1 MSGFDIFGD
10 ILGFIGQQQTNSANS
25 ANVAST
31 NASNAQSVAATNTA
45 NAQNV
50 AETNATNLQIANNA
64 NMQSLINQNS
74 AEAYN
79 TQMSNTS
86 YQRGVADLQAAGLN
100 PMLAYTRGGASTPTV
115 TAAPVQIP
123 KMEATHYESSHY
135 DSPNYSSPFSTLATS
150 SRDGK
155 RLVSEVANKDA
166 STTLIKADTDNKVAE
181 KDNIVATKDLIKAQT
196 GESTQKTATGKAQEK
211 LANQQIEASKSDVI
225 NKKRQTDSTVNLNT
239 KIGEKEIASAG
250 EIKARENLHKNE
262 AEYGI
267 IAPKIFGGDALKDL
281 DKKITQG
288 IVNSGKKA
296 QVILEA
302 FPDWIENQR
311 QQRIKERQQN
321 GR

>member
-1 MSGFDIFGD
+1 MGFLDSLLGSVKFDPLGD
-10 ILGFIGQQQTNSANS
+10 VLGFFGQQQTNSANA

-31 NASNAQSVAATNTA
+31 NASNAQSVADTN
-45 NAQNV
+45 Q
-50 AETNATNLQIANNA
+50 TNLQIANNA

-123 KMEATHYESSHY
+123 KMEATHY
-135 DSPNYSSPFSTLATS
+135 DSPNYSSPFSVLATS

-166 STTLIKADTDNKVAE
+166 STTLFKADTDNKVAE
-181 KDNIVATKDLIKAQT
+181 KENIIATKSLLQAQT
-196 GESTQKTATGKAQEK
+196 GESTQKTATGKAQEN

-239 KIGEKEIASAG
+239 KIGEKEVASAS
-250 EIKARENLHKNE
+250 EIKSREDLNKNE
-262 AEYGI
+262 ADYGL
-267 IAPKIFGGDALKDL
+267 IAPKIFGGSALRQL
-281 DKKITQG
+281 DKKMEQG

-296 QVILEA
+296 QIILEA
-302 FPDWIENQR
+302 IPDWIENQR